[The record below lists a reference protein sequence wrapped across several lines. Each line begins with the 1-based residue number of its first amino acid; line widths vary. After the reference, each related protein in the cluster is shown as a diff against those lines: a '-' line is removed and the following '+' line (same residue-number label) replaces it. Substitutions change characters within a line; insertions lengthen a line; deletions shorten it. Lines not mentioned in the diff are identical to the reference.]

1 MRVRWFNGI
10 LAWIVMAGTF
20 MVGLTIVAL
29 HVLDRKI
36 IEEMGA
42 SDLHAEFLRDA
53 DSVRRI
59 IHKSGDIHNIS
70 ALQEVFQDVIE
81 LTPSIESLSTF
92 ELFPGSS
99 TRLYSSDPTAAPARL
114 SEYERNEIAAGR
126 SVARF
131 DSEGSDR
138 GWVFASPLLVNG
150 HVVGALRGR
159 FSLWKYDQLI
169 HQERK
174 LAEYIG
180 LAAVVMTSVA
190 FLGLIRVRIHR
201 PIRELLACMR
211 NAEEGEL
218 SSKASLVGS
227 ADIQQ
232 VAYRFNLM
240 LDRIRDALVTK
251 EHLLREIQDFNRTLV
266 DTVAKTKDELQRAN
280 LMLVEARIQTERASK
295 LSALGEL
302 SAVVAHELG
311 NPLNA
316 MSGHLQLLQKEMTS
330 QEPNR
335 HLSIIRTEIV
345 RMTSIIQHI
354 LDSTRTDISLV
365 PVDLSTVIQD
375 VHRLIAPSL
384 SGQGIALS
392 IHLAP
397 SLPLIAGDPRALHGV
412 IFNLVTNAIQAM
424 PEGGEL
430 EIVAGPVSKDNLG
443 KTAGIRG
450 AMSHEGAVRLT
461 VRDSGCGIAPEHLPR
476 IFEPFFTTRH
486 HGGGSGLGLAIC
498 HRVILSLG
506 GRIGVES
513 TIGQGT
519 RFIVDLV
526 KWNGAPTEGRLSHG
540 G

>member
-10 LAWIVMAGTF
+10 LAWVVIVGTF
-20 MVGLTIVAL
+20 MVGMTIVAL
-29 HVLDRKI
+29 HVLDQKI

-42 SDLHAEFLRDA
+42 DDLHAEFLRDA

-70 ALQEVFQDVIE
+70 ALQEVFQDIIE
-81 LTPSIESLSTF
+81 LTPSIQYLSTF
-92 ELFPGSS
+92 ELLPGSS
-99 TRLYSSDPTAAPARL
+99 MRLYSSDPMAAPARL

-126 SVARF
+126 SVTRF
-131 DSEGSDR
+131 DSEEPDR

-150 HVVGALRGR
+150 HIVGALRGR

-180 LAAVVMTSVA
+180 LGAVVMTSLA

-201 PIRELLACMR
+201 PIRELLEAMR
-211 NAEEGEL
+211 KAEEGEL

-232 VAYRFNLM
+232 VAHRFNLM
-240 LDRIRDALVTK
+240 LDRIRDALVTQ
-251 EHLLREIQDFNRTLV
+251 ERLLGEIQDFNRTLV
-266 DTVAKTKDELQRAN
+266 DTVARTREELQQAN
-280 LMLVEARIQTERASK
+280 LLLVEARIQTERASK

-302 SAVVAHELG
+302 SAVMAHELG

-354 LDSTRTDISLV
+354 LDSTRTDICLV
-365 PVDLSTVIQD
+365 PVDLSAVIQD

-392 IHLAP
+392 INLAP
-397 SLPLIAGDPRALHGV
+397 SLPPVAGDPRALHGV

-424 PEGGEL
+424 PKGGEL
-430 EIVAGPVSKDNLG
+430 EIVAGPVIKDNMA

-450 AMSHEGAVRLT
+450 VMSHEGAVRLT

-506 GRIGVES
+506 GRIEVES
-513 TIGQGT
+513 IIGQGT
-519 RFIVDLV
+519 QFIVDLV
-526 KWNGAPTEGRLSHG
+526 TWNGAPTEGRLSHG